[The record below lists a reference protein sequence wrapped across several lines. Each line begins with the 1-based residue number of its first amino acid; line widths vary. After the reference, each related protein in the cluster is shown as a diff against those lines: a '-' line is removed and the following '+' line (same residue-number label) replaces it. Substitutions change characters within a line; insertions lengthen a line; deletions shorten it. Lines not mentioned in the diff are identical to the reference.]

1 MLPGGKV
8 RYDRTDGLD
17 DPEADLPA
25 VRPRRLPW
33 ASLLKRSTGID
44 GLLCPGCG
52 AQMILLALITAPPV
66 VTRILDH
73 LRIPSTAPPLA
84 PARLP
89 AQQSELLADDLE
101 QTAGQPDLLDAAP
114 HQALDT
120 TAVLARAPP

>member
-1 MLPGGKV
+1 
-8 RYDRTDGLD
+8 
-17 DPEADLPA
+17 
-25 VRPRRLPW
+25 
-33 ASLLKRSTGID
+33 
-44 GLLCPGCG
+44 
-52 AQMILLALITAPPV
+52 MILLALITAPPV

-73 LRIPSTAPPLA
+73 LRIPSTPPPLA